1 MNKNLLFKYIWLVD
15 TIGRAGRITFEELND
30 RWMRS
35 PLSDGEEL
43 PKRTF
48 HNWRADV
55 EELFDI
61 NIECQRKGGN
71 YYYIENPQ
79 DIRMETMR
87 RWLLNTF
94 TWKSEPGEYVL
105 QPYCL
110 KIFKQIWYVLGF
122 CKERG
127 ALRIFSLDR
136 ILELELLDTRF
147 EYPAS
152 FDPQD
157 YFSNYFG
164 VITRDDIK
172 AEAIEIKSFWMYTH
186 YMRALPLHPT
196 QEEIETRPDYSVFRY
211 RLKPTLDFKLEI
223 LSRGSQ
229 IEVISPESFRRE
241 IAEEIERMR
250 EMYSF

>member
-15 TIGRAGRITFEELND
+15 TIGSAGKITFEELND

-35 PLSDGEEL
+35 SLSDGEEL

-55 EELFDI
+55 EGLFDI

-94 TWKSEPGEYVL
+94 TVSNMISDSQDLKDRILLEDVPSGQKYLMPIVEAMREGREIRLNHKSYWKSEPGEYVL

-122 CKERG
+122 CNSLIRVSSIPLLSTHG
-127 ALRIFSLDR
+127 IIF
-136 ILELELLDTRF
+136 
-147 EYPAS
+147 PA
-152 FDPQD
+152 
-157 YFSNYFG
+157 
-164 VITRDDIK
+164 
-172 AEAIEIKSFWMYTH
+172 
-186 YMRALPLHPT
+186 
-196 QEEIETRPDYSVFRY
+196 
-211 RLKPTLDFKLEI
+211 
-223 LSRGSQ
+223 
-229 IEVISPESFRRE
+229 ISG
-241 IAEEIERMR
+241 
-250 EMYSF
+250 

>member
-1 MNKNLLFKYIWLVD
+1 MSGLWI
-15 TIGRAGRITFEELND
+15 
-30 RWMRS
+30 
-35 PLSDGEEL
+35 LSA
-43 PKRTF
+43 R
-48 HNWRADV
+48 
-55 EELFDI
+55 
-61 NIECQRKGGN
+61 
-71 YYYIENPQ
+71 
-79 DIRMETMR
+79 
-87 RWLLNTF
+87 
-94 TWKSEPGEYVL
+94 PGEYVL

-136 ILELELLDTRF
+136 ILELELLDSRF

-152 FDPQD
+152 FDPRD
-157 YFSNYFG
+157 YFFGYFG

-172 AEAIEIKSFWMYTH
+172 EETIEIKSFWMYTH

-196 QEEIETRPDYSVFRY
+196 QEEIETQSDYSVFRY